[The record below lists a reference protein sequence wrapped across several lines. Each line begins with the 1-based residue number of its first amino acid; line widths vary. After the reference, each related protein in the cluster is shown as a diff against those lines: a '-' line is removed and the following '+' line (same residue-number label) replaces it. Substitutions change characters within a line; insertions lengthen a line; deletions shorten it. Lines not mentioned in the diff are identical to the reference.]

1 MNRRNFLNWASLG
14 FVASIFPEIASLVLS
29 KNQLFTK
36 AVIAQTVLTTAEVI
50 KKIQNICFRSIGKT
64 YKRPNDQDMEG
75 VGIFP
80 CKKEELEKVGIIPD
94 CQGKTLDDK
103 ACLKEDNRSEKIYL
117 PFVMAPRRQ
126 TDSMIRQAYFL
137 LSDNIRK
144 KTAFLIADRL
154 VQEPEAYIPYIKSR
168 ENVVLIGSFQG
179 LDQGVKDANDYLTNK
194 DLDWLRDLHELQ
206 FLKLDYSIDLIKS
219 LNKKIVDVVYAMGDS
234 PDPYAGQKRKEIT
247 ERFNTILKQKGL
259 ENLALKKDEMV
270 AWGADDTILKAFA
283 RQLPEIKLKIELSN
297 PDAIMHYEQ
306 ESARIVVD
314 QLIENLKIKEIK
326 DNNFD
331 VQALIFTWYSK
342 DDSFTEEN
350 TQRYGKDEKQ
360 EKSDKELIDKMN
372 SLSKD
377 IQKTTI
383 IVDTRMPNGAWNTS
397 TIPSSDKFLA
407 FGAWG
412 TFGNSLGQTLA
423 IAKLLHFYNQSNKA
437 AIQRQLLLE
446 AIAHDTFLIGYQEGR
461 NPKGNLQVE
470 LEKQGLNYSKQYESA
485 EETQKVFQVVNQVVN
500 KQIKANGRQESLNLK
515 DTKFTFVPQL
525 WRTFE
530 SQVFINNGPLSI
542 AGVYVKTLTPETF
555 NPTVAVK
562 NVKKFNKEELIN
574 EFSANGDLRPS
585 NH

>member
-14 FVASIFPEIASLVLS
+14 FVASIFPEIASLLSS
-29 KNQLFTK
+29 KNQLLTK
-36 AVIAQTVLTTAEVI
+36 GVTAQPVPTTAEVI

-94 CQGKTLDDK
+94 CQGEPLDDK

-137 LSDNIRK
+137 LSDDIRK

-154 VQEPEAYIPYIKSR
+154 VQEPEAYIPYIQSR
-168 ENVVLIGSFQG
+168 DNVVLIGSFQG

-194 DLDWLRDLHELQ
+194 DIDWLRDLHELQ
-206 FLKLDYSIDLIKS
+206 FLKLDYSIDLIKI

-234 PDPYAGQKRKEIT
+234 PDPYAKQKRKEIT
-247 ERFNTILKQKGL
+247 EKFNAILKQKGL

-270 AWGADDTILKAFA
+270 AWGADETILKAFA
-283 RQLPEIKLKIELSN
+283 RQLPEIRLKIEISN
-297 PDAIMHYEQ
+297 PDAIMNYEGR
-306 ESARIVVD
+306 ERAKNIINP
-314 QLIENLKIKEIK
+314 LIKNLKINKAE
-326 DNNFD
+326 DNKYD
-331 VQALIFTWYSK
+331 AQVLIFTWHSK
-342 DDSFTEEN
+342 SSNGFIPEIT
-350 TQRYGKDEKQ
+350 KQ
-360 EKSDKELIDKMN
+360 YQDYPEQKASDQKLIDKMN
-372 SLSKD
+372 TLSED
-377 IQKTTI
+377 DQKKTI
-383 IVDTRMPNGAWNTS
+383 IVDARMPNGAWNTS
-397 TIPSSDKFLA
+397 TIPASDKFLA

-423 IAKLLHFYNQSNKA
+423 IAKLLHCYKQLDKA
-437 AIQRQLLLE
+437 AIQRQILLE
-446 AIAHDTFLIGYQEGR
+446 AIAHDAFFIGYQEGR
-461 NPKGNLQVE
+461 NPKGDLQIA
-470 LEKQGLNYSKQYESA
+470 LKNKKLTYGNYKSA

-500 KQIKANGRQESLNLK
+500 EQIKANGRQKSLNLK

-530 SQVFINNGPLSI
+530 SQVFINNGSLSI

-574 EFSANGDLRPS
+574 EFK
-585 NH
+585 

>member
-1 MNRRNFLNWASLG
+1 MNRRNFLSWASLS
-14 FVASIFPEIASLVLS
+14 FAASIFPEIASLILS
-29 KNQLFTK
+29 KNQLLTK
-36 AVIAQTVLTTAEVI
+36 AVIAQPVPTTAQVI
-50 KKIQNICFRSIGKT
+50 KKIQNICFGTLGKT
-64 YKRPNDQDMEG
+64 YKRPTDQDMEG

-80 CKKEELEKVGIIPD
+80 CTKEELEKVGIIPD
-94 CQGKTLDDK
+94 CQGEPLDDK

-126 TDSMIRQAYFL
+126 TDSMIRQAYL
-137 LSDNIRK
+137 LLPENIRK

-154 VQEPEAYIPYIKSR
+154 VQEPEAYIPYIQSR
-168 ENVVLIGSFQG
+168 DNAVLIGSFQG
-179 LDQGVKDANDYLTNK
+179 VGGLEDDKGNYKEITNEQEYQSV
-194 DLDWLRDLHELQ
+194 DWLPQTHELQ

-219 LNKKIVDVVYAMGDS
+219 LNKNIVDVVYAMGDS
-234 PDPYAGQKRKEIT
+234 PDSYAKQKREEIT

-259 ENLALKKDEMV
+259 ENLALKKNEPI
-270 AWGADDTILKAFA
+270 AWGADETILKAFA
-283 RQLPEIKLKIELSN
+283 RQLPEIKLKIEISN

-306 ESARIVVD
+306 ESAKIVVD

-331 VQALIFTWYSK
+331 AQTLIFTWYSK
-342 DDSFTEEN
+342 DDSFTDKN
-350 TQRYGKDEKQ
+350 KTKYGKDEKQ
-360 EKSDKELIDKMN
+360 EKSDKELIEKMK
-372 SLSKD
+372 SLSID
-377 IQKTTI
+377 DQKKAI
-383 IVDTRMPNGAWNTS
+383 IVDARMPNGAWNTS

-423 IAKLLHFYNQSNKA
+423 IAKLLHFYKQPNKA

-461 NPKGNLQVE
+461 NPKGELQIE
-470 LEKQGLNYSKQYESA
+470 LKKKGLTYNDVAYNSA

-500 KQIKANGRQESLNLK
+500 KQIKANGRQEGLNLK

-530 SQVFINNGPLSI
+530 SQVFINDGPLSI
-542 AGVYVKTLTPETF
+542 AGVYVKTLPPETF

-574 EFSANGDLRPS
+574 EFK
-585 NH
+585 